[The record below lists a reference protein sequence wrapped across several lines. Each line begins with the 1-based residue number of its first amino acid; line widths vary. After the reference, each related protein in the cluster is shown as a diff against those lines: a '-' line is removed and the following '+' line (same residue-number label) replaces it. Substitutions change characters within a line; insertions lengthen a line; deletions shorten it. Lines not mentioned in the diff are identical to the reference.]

1 MASLTFH
8 KLCKTYPNGFVSVK
22 DFSLRIEDKEL
33 VAFHGP
39 HGCGKS
45 TILRMIGGLE
55 DITSGEIY
63 LGDTLLND
71 VYPRDRQLAMA
82 FQNYR
87 LYGHLN
93 VYDNI
98 ALGLLIRSLP
108 RNVID
113 TRVNTAAEFLGISKI
128 LDQKIK
134 NISEVEKQCVAL
146 ARALV
151 CRPKVLLIDEEFSH
165 QDEVLHERM
174 LMDMMRINRELG
186 LTILYV
192 TNNYAEAVKYGTK
205 VVLMKNGEITG
216 IIEDPSHV
224 SAGSENDLQ

>member
-1 MASLTFH
+1 MASLTFQNLN
-8 KLCKTYPNGFVSVK
+8 KIYPNGFVSVK
-22 DFSLRIEDKEL
+22 DFSLHIEDKEL

-55 DITSGEIY
+55 DISSGEIY

-71 VYPRDRQLAMA
+71 VYPRDRQLAML

-98 ALGLLIRSLP
+98 ALGLRIRSLP
-108 RNVID
+108 KNIIEE
-113 TRVNTAAEFLGISKI
+113 RVNIATKFLGIHKI
-128 LDQKIK
+128 LEQKIK
-134 NISEVEKQCVAL
+134 NISELEKQCVGI

-151 CRPKVLLIDEEFSH
+151 CKPKVLLIDEEFAH
-165 QDEVLHERM
+165 QDAALHERL
-174 LMDMMRINRELG
+174 LMDMLRINRELG
-186 LTILYV
+186 ITTLFV
-192 TNNYAEAVKYGTK
+192 TNDLDSAMRCGQKI
-205 VVLMKNGEITG
+205 VLMKAGEL
-216 IIEDPSHV
+216 IEVIDKRT
-224 SAGSENDLQ
+224 ENNEDSWL

>member
-1 MASLTFH
+1 
-8 KLCKTYPNGFVSVK
+8 
-22 DFSLRIEDKEL
+22 
-33 VAFHGP
+33 
-39 HGCGKS
+39 
-45 TILRMIGGLE
+45 MIGGLE

-108 RNVID
+108 RDVID

-192 TNNYAEAVKYGTK
+192 TNNYAEAGKYGTK

>member
-1 MASLTFH
+1 MEVTIMASLTFQNLN
-8 KLCKTYPNGFVSVK
+8 KIYPNGFVSVK
-22 DFSLRIEDKEL
+22 DFSLHIEDKEL

-55 DITSGEIY
+55 DLSSGEIY

-71 VYPRDRQLAMA
+71 VYPRDRQLAML

-98 ALGLLIRSLP
+98 ALGLRIRSLP
-108 RNVID
+108 KNVID
-113 TRVNTAAEFLGISKI
+113 SRVNVAAKFLGISKI
-128 LDQKIK
+128 LEQKIK
-134 NISEVEKQCVAL
+134 NISELEKQCVGF

-151 CRPKVLLIDEEFSH
+151 CKPKVLLIDEEFAH

-174 LMDMMRINRELG
+174 ITDMLRINRDLG
-186 LTILYV
+186 ITTLFV
-192 TNNYAEAVKYGTK
+192 TNDYDSAVRCGQR
-205 VVLMKNGEITG
+205 VVLMKDGEITD
-216 IIEDPSHV
+216 IMTP
-224 SAGSENDLQ
+224 

>member
-1 MASLTFH
+1 MASLTFQNVN
-8 KLCKTYPNGFVSVK
+8 KTYPNGFVSIK
-22 DFSLRIEDKEL
+22 DFSLHIEDKEL

-55 DITSGEIY
+55 DLSSGEIY

-71 VYPRDRQLAMA
+71 VYPRDRQLAML

-98 ALGLLIRSLP
+98 ALGLRIRSLP

-113 TRVNTAAEFLGISKI
+113 TRVNVAAKFLGISKI
-128 LDQKIK
+128 LEQKIK
-134 NISEVEKQCVAL
+134 NISELEKQCVGI

-151 CRPKVLLIDEEFSH
+151 CKPKVLLIDEEFAH
-165 QDEVLHERM
+165 QDEVLHERLITDM
-174 LMDMMRINRELG
+174 LRINRDLG
-186 LTILYV
+186 ITTLFV
-192 TNNYAEAVKYGTK
+192 TNDYDSAVRCGRR
-205 VVLMKNGEITG
+205 VVLMKAGEITD
-216 IIEDPSHV
+216 IITP
-224 SAGSENDLQ
+224 

>member
-1 MASLTFH
+1 MASLTFQNLN
-8 KLCKTYPNGFVSVK
+8 KIYPNGFVSVK
-22 DFSLRIEDKEL
+22 DFSLHIEDKEL

-55 DITSGEIY
+55 DLSSGEIY

-71 VYPRDRQLAMA
+71 IYPRDRQLAML

-98 ALGLLIRSLP
+98 ALGLRIRSLP
-108 RNVID
+108 KNVID
-113 TRVNTAAEFLGISKI
+113 TRVNVAAKFLGISKI
-128 LDQKIK
+128 LEQKIK
-134 NISEVEKQCVAL
+134 NISELEKQCVGF

-151 CRPKVLLIDEEFSH
+151 CKPKVLLIDEEFAH
-165 QDEVLHERM
+165 QDETLHERM
-174 LMDMMRINRELG
+174 ITDMLRINRDLG
-186 LTILYV
+186 ITTLFV
-192 TNNYAEAVKYGTK
+192 TNDYDSAVRCGQR
-205 VVLMKNGEITG
+205 VVLMKSGEITD
-216 IIEDPSHV
+216 IITP
-224 SAGSENDLQ
+224 